1 MNLVAN
7 DLGRKV
13 KHIIIKD
20 TRLHQHHLSNYQS
33 LTSSKTA
40 INQMKGDLAG
50 SLHTVYVMKGVNK
63 MYLTILTK
71 PKYKQITLEDLLN
84 NPFISM
90 DDIPEKKITVEI
102 SEEYGRELYNKRYRG
117 LNLPDMSWT
126 DDLVTEEHYRHFKIP
141 KKNGKGFRPIDAPSE
156 TLKVA
161 QQVYKTFIETNLK
174 VLNHKAAHA
183 YTSKR
188 SIATN
193 AETHLKNNSKWFLKI
208 DLSNFFN
215 SINGEWLKKML
226 LEVYPFKFIPEKEL
240 NRIVH
245 LALLNGVLPQGSVL
259 SPTLTNIV
267 MVPIDHEITEK
278 LHNYN
283 KHHYVYTRYADDIS
297 ISCKYKFNPKEI
309 LSVIEEVFNKWNVPF
324 EINKDK
330 TRFTSSNG
338 ANYHCGININYNKGK
353 DETKLSL
360 GHEKN
365 NKFRA
370 KINSFCLSGEEWD
383 KNDIQKM
390 LGLISYFKTV
400 EKPFVEKVL
409 AKYNAKYNTNILERA
424 KHLIS
429 IK

>member
-1 MNLVAN
+1 
-7 DLGRKV
+7 
-13 KHIIIKD
+13 
-20 TRLHQHHLSNYQS
+20 
-33 LTSSKTA
+33 
-40 INQMKGDLAG
+40 
-50 SLHTVYVMKGVNK
+50 

-90 DDIPEKKITVEI
+90 DEIPDIPQKKITVEI

-126 DDLVTEEHYRHFKIP
+126 DDLITEEHYKHFKIP

-161 QQVYKTFIETNLK
+161 QQVYKTFVEDNLK

-226 LEVYPFKFIPEKEL
+226 LEVYPFKFIPEEEL

-259 SPTLTNIV
+259 SPTLTNLV
-267 MVPIDHEITEK
+267 MVPIDHEITEE

-297 ISCKYKFNPKEI
+297 ISCKYKFDPKEI

-353 DETKLSL
+353 DETNLSL

-400 EKPFVEKVL
+400 EKPFVEKVI
-409 AKYNAKYNTNILERA
+409 AKYNAKYNIDILERA
-424 KHLIS
+424 KYLIS